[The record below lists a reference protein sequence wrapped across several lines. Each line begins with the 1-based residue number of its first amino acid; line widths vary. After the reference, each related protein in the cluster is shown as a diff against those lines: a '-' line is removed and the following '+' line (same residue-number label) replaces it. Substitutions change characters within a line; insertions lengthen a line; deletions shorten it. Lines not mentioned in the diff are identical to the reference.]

1 MFIMIKKV
9 VLSFLLLCCVLG
21 MSAEIQKPVTWSF
34 SSKQVSD
41 TEFNLVLTANVDNN
55 WHLYSQFIGEGGPV
69 PTSFK
74 FTPSPDYTLV
84 GKVSESPKPKKIYEK
99 VFEMEVA
106 FFEKKAVFT
115 QKIKLKTAATKIRG
129 ILTFMACDN
138 SQCLPPEDVDFSF
151 DLKGAKV
158 AAADAKVLTPAA
170 TAPAVDTAKA
180 TVTPAPTVAKD
191 SSTAVIK
198 TQPLATAPATAGKQ
212 SLWTIFILGVLG
224 GFAAFLMPCIF
235 PMVPMTVSYFTK
247 KEVTKRKGVIN
258 ALIYGLSIIII
269 YVVLGLLITVFFG
282 ADALNVLSTNGVF
295 NFFFFLLLVAFAL
308 SFLGAFELVL
318 PSSWVNKIDSKS
330 DKNGLGGLFFMAGT
344 LALVSFSCTG
354 PIVGTLLVQAATMGQ
369 LLGPAIGMLGFAI
382 ALAIPFVLF
391 AMFPAWMKAMPKS
404 GGWLNSVKVVLGFLE
419 LAFSFKFLSNV
430 DLAYHWNWFD
440 REIFLSLWI
449 VISALLGLYL
459 LGKLKL
465 PNDSEVKHV
474 STSRLILSIITLSFT
489 VYMIPGLWGAPLK
502 SISAFLP
509 PMSTQ
514 DFVMSA
520 GSAPAVNHN
529 SGNHKYGEIFHAPL
543 GLDAFF
549 DYDEGL
555 AYAKKVNKPIFIDFT
570 GHACVNCRKMEAAVW
585 PDKEVLSR
593 LSNDYVVIQLY
604 VDDKTDLAI
613 AEQTVSK
620 YSGKKI
626 ETIGNKWSDLQASR
640 FNANSQPFYVL
651 LDANG
656 DLLVQP
662 KGADYDPKSFTQYL
676 DSGLEAFKKAK
687 R

>member
-1 MFIMIKKV
+1 MTKKV

-21 MSAEIQKPVTWSF
+21 LSAEIQKPVAWGF
-34 SSKQVSD
+34 SNKQISEN
-41 TEFNLVLTANVDNN
+41 EFELVLTASIDNN

-69 PTSFK
+69 PTTFK
-74 FTPSPDYTLV
+74 FKPMADYELV
-84 GKVSESPKPKKIYEK
+84 GKVSESPKPHK
-99 VFEMEVA
+99 VFEKSFGMDVA
-106 FFEKKAVFT
+106 FFEKKATFT
-115 QKIKLKTAATKIRG
+115 QKVKLKVPATSIKG
-129 ILTFMACDN
+129 TLTFMACDD
-138 SQCLPPEDVDFSF
+138 SQCLPPEDIDFSF
-151 DLKGAKV
+151 DLKGTKV
-158 AAADAKVLTPAA
+158 AANAA
-170 TAPAVDTAKA
+170 TVAPSATVASAVDTAKTA
-180 TVTPAPTVAKD
+180 VIPAQTVAKD
-191 SSTAVIK
+191 SSTSVKTAALAVS
-198 TQPLATAPATAGKQ
+198 TTTAGKQ
-212 SLWTIFILGVLG
+212 SLWTIFLLGLLG

-247 KEVTKRKGVIN
+247 KEVTKRKGVRN
-258 ALIYGLSIIII
+258 ALIYGLSIVVI
-269 YVVLGLLITVFFG
+269 YVVLGLLITIIFG
-282 ADALNVLSTNGVF
+282 ADALNILSTNGIF

-318 PSSWVNKIDSKS
+318 PSSWVNKMDSKS
-330 DKNGLGGLFFMAGT
+330 DKGGLGGLFFMAGT
-344 LALVSFSCTG
+344 LTLVSFSCTG

-369 LLGPAIGMLGFAI
+369 LLGPAIGMFSFAL

-449 VISALLGLYL
+449 VISALMGFYL
-459 LGKLKL
+459 FGKLKL

-474 STSRLILSIITLSFT
+474 STPRLILAIITLSFT

-514 DFVMSA
+514 DFVLSA
-520 GSAPAVNHN
+520 NSAPAVAHN
-529 SGNHKYGEIFHAPL
+529 SGNHKYGEIFHSPL

-555 AYAKKVNKPIFIDFT
+555 AYAQKVNKPVFIDFT
-570 GHACVNCRKMEAAVW
+570 GHACVNCRKMEASVW
-585 PDKEVLSR
+585 PDKEVLLR
-593 LSNDYVVIQLY
+593 LSNYYVVIQLY
-604 VDDKTDLAI
+604 VDDKTDLAA

-626 ETIGNKWSDLQASR
+626 QTIGNRWSDLQASR

-651 LDANG
+651 LDTKG

-662 KGADYDPKSFTQYL
+662 QGADYDPISFTKYL
-676 DSGLEAFKKAK
+676 DSGLEAFKKK
-687 R
+687 IQ

>member
-1 MFIMIKKV
+1 MTKKI
-9 VLSFLLLCCVLG
+9 VLSFLFLCCALG
-21 MSAEIQKPVTWSF
+21 MSAQILKPATWSF
-34 SSKQVSD
+34 SNKQVSD
-41 TEFNLVLTANVDNN
+41 TEFELVITANIDNG
-55 WHLYSQFIGEGGPV
+55 WHLYSQFIGDGGPV
-69 PTSFK
+69 ATSFK
-74 FTPSPDYTLV
+74 FKPSSDYELV

-99 VFEMEVA
+99 AFEMEVA

-115 QKIKLKTAATKIRG
+115 QKIKMNVPAAKIKG
-129 ILTFMACDN
+129 TLEFMLCDD
-138 SQCLPPEDVDFSF
+138 SQCLPPEELDFSF
-151 DLKGAKV
+151 DVKGAKV
-158 AAADAKVLTPAA
+158 AAADAKVLTPVAA
-170 TAPAVDTAKA
+170 TAADTAQ
-180 TVTPAPTVAKD
+180 
-191 SSTAVIK
+191 TAVIPVPAVVGDSAVSVVK
-198 TQPLATAPATAGKQ
+198 TQALAVTPTSSEKQ
-212 SLWTIFILGVLG
+212 SLWTIFFLGLLG
-224 GFAAFLMPCIF
+224 GFAAFVMPCIF

-258 ALIYGLSIIII
+258 ALIYGLSIVVI
-269 YVVLGLLITVFFG
+269 YVVLGLLITVIFG
-282 ADALNVLSTNGVF
+282 ADALNVLSTNGIF

-318 PSSWVNKIDSKS
+318 PSSWVNKMDSNS
-330 DKNGLGGLFFMAGT
+330 DKGGLGGLFFMAGT

-419 LAFSFKFLSNV
+419 LAFAFKFLSNV

-449 VISALLGLYL
+449 VISALMGVYL

-465 PNDSEVKHV
+465 PNDSDVKHV
-474 STSRLILSIITLSFT
+474 STTRLVLAIITLSFT

-520 GSAPAVNHN
+520 NNTPAVAHN
-529 SGNHKYGEIFHAPL
+529 SGTHKYGDLFHAPL
-543 GLDAFF
+543 GLDVFF

-555 AYAKKVNKPIFIDFT
+555 AYAKKVNKPVFIDFT
-570 GHACVNCRKMEAAVW
+570 GHACVNCRKMEASVW

-604 VDDKTDLAI
+604 VDDKTDLDA

-626 ETIGNKWSDLQASR
+626 NTIGNKWSDFQASR

-651 LDANG
+651 LDTKG

-662 KGADYDPKSFTQYL
+662 KGADYDPKSFTGYL
-676 DSGLEAFKKAK
+676 DSGLDAFKKNLQ
-687 R
+687 

>member
-1 MFIMIKKV
+1 MIKKIIF
-9 VLSFLLLCCVLG
+9 SFLFLCSVLG
-21 MSAEIQKPVTWSF
+21 MQAEILKPVMWSF
-34 SSKQVSD
+34 SKKQVSEV
-41 TEFNLVLTANVDNN
+41 EFELILTANIDNN
-55 WHLYSQFIGEGGPV
+55 WHMYSQFIGDGGPV

-74 FTPSPDYTLV
+74 FVPSPDYELV
-84 GKVSESPKPKKIYEK
+84 GKVTETPKPKKVYEK
-99 VFEMEVA
+99 VFAMDVA
-106 FFEKKAVFT
+106 FFEKQAVFT
-115 QKIKLKTAATKIRG
+115 QKVKLKSAAAKIKG
-129 ILTFMACDN
+129 ALTYMACDN
-138 SQCLPPEDVDFSF
+138 SQCLPPEDMDFSF
-151 DLKGAKV
+151 ELKSAKAE
-158 AAADAKVLTPAA
+158 AAVPVQTVGSDTPRIAA
-170 TAPAVDTAKA
+170 TQQPA
-180 TVTPAPTVAKD
+180 AKD
-191 SSTAVIK
+191 SVVSGVK
-198 TQPLATAPATAGKQ
+198 ATAITNIASEKPTGKQ
-212 SLWTIFILGVLG
+212 SLWAIFVLGVLG

-235 PMVPMTVSYFTK
+235 PMVPLTVSFFTK
-247 KEVTKRKGVIN
+247 KEVSKRKGVQN
-258 ALIYGLSIIII
+258 ALIYGLSIIGI
-269 YVVLGLLITVFFG
+269 YVVLGLLITVIFG
-282 ADALNVLSTNGVF
+282 ADALNVLSTNGIF
-295 NFFFFLLLVAFAL
+295 NFFFFLLLVVFAL

-318 PSSWVNKIDSKS
+318 PASWVNKMDSKS
-330 DKNGLGGLFFMAGT
+330 DKGGLVGLFFMAAT

-354 PIVGTLLVQAATMGQ
+354 PIIGTLLVQAATMGQ
-369 LLGPAIGMLGFAI
+369 LLGPAIGMFGFAI

-404 GGWLNSVKVVLGFLE
+404 GGWLNTVKVVLGFLE
-419 LAFSFKFLSNV
+419 LAFAFKFLSNV

-440 REIFLSLWI
+440 REVFLSLWI
-449 VISALLGLYL
+449 VISALLGIYL

-474 STSRLILSIITLSFT
+474 STPRLILAIITLSFT

-514 DFVMSA
+514 DFVVGA
-520 GSAPAVNHN
+520 NVQGATVDHN
-529 SGNHKYGEIFHAPL
+529 SGTHKYSELFHAPL

-549 DYDEGL
+549 DYEEGL

-593 LSNDYVVIQLY
+593 LLNDFVVIQLY
-604 VDDKTDLAI
+604 VDDKTDLVP

-620 YSGKKI
+620 SSGKKI
-626 ETIGNKWSDLQASR
+626 QTIGNKWSDFQASR

-656 DLLVQP
+656 NLLVQP

-676 DSGLEAFKKAK
+676 DSGLEAFKKVK
-687 R
+687 Q

>member
-1 MFIMIKKV
+1 MTKKV

-21 MSAEIQKPVTWSF
+21 LSAEIQKPVTWSF

-41 TEFNLVLTANVDNN
+41 TEFDLILTAGIDNN

-74 FTPSPDYTLV
+74 FKPSPDYTLV

-106 FFEKKAVFT
+106 FFERKATFT
-115 QKIKLKTAATKIRG
+115 QKVKLKVPASKIKG
-129 ILTFMACDN
+129 TLTFMVCDD
-138 SQCLPPEDVDFSF
+138 SQCLPPEDLDFSF

-158 AAADAKVLTPAA
+158 AATAIPAA
-170 TAPAVDTAKA
+170 GAGAVVPAADT
-180 TVTPAPTVAKD
+180 TGTTVASAANVVKD
-191 SSTAVIK
+191 STDSVVKA
-198 TQPLATAPATAGKQ
+198 QPLATASASAGQQ

-258 ALIYGLSIIII
+258 ALIYGLSIVVI
-269 YVVLGLLITVFFG
+269 YVVLGLLITVIFG
-282 ADALNVLSTNGVF
+282 ADALNVLSTNGIF
-295 NFFFFLLLVAFAL
+295 NFFFFLLLVVFAL

-318 PSSWVNKIDSKS
+318 PSSWVNKMDSKS

-354 PIVGTLLVQAATMGQ
+354 PIVGTLLVQAATSGQ

-419 LAFSFKFLSNV
+419 LAFAFKFLSNV

-449 VISALLGLYL
+449 VISALMGFYL

-465 PNDSEVKHV
+465 PNDSDVKHV
-474 STSRLILSIITLSFT
+474 STPRLVLAIITLSFT
-489 VYMIPGLWGAPLK
+489 MYMIPGLWGAPLK

-520 GSAPAVNHN
+520 GTAPVAAHN
-529 SGNHKYGEIFHAPL
+529 SGNHKYSEIFHAPL

-555 AYAKKVNKPIFIDFT
+555 AYAKKVNKPVFIDFT
-570 GHACVNCRKMEAAVW
+570 GHACVNCRKMEASVW

-593 LSNDYVVIQLY
+593 LTNDYVVIQLY
-604 VDDKTDLAI
+604 VDDKTDLAA

-626 ETIGNKWSDLQASR
+626 NTIGNKWSDLQASR

-651 LDANG
+651 LDTKGN
-656 DLLVQP
+656 LLVQP
-662 KGADYDPKSFTQYL
+662 QGADYDPVSFTKYL
-676 DSGLEAFKKAK
+676 DSGLTAFKKGVQ
-687 R
+687 

>member
-1 MFIMIKKV
+1 MTKKI
-9 VLSFLLLCCVLG
+9 VLSFLFLCCALG
-21 MSAEIQKPVTWSF
+21 MSAQILKPATWSF
-34 SSKQVSD
+34 SNKQVSD
-41 TEFNLVLTANVDNN
+41 TEFDLVLTANIDNG
-55 WHLYSQFIGEGGPV
+55 WHLYSQFIGDGGPV
-69 PTSFK
+69 ATSFK
-74 FTPSPDYTLV
+74 FKPSSDYELV
-84 GKVSESPKPKKIYEK
+84 GKVTESPKPKKIYEK
-99 VFEMEVA
+99 AFEMEVA

-115 QKIKLKTAATKIRG
+115 QKIKMKVPAAKIKG
-129 ILTFMACDN
+129 ILEFMLCDD
-138 SQCLPPEDVDFSF
+138 SQCLPPEELDFSF
-151 DLKGAKV
+151 DVKGAKV
-158 AAADAKVLTPAA
+158 AAADAKVLTPVAA
-170 TAPAVDTAKA
+170 TAADTAQTA
-180 TVTPAPTVAKD
+180 VTPTPTVAND
-191 SSTAVIK
+191 SAVSVVK
-198 TQPLATAPATAGKQ
+198 TQALAVTPTSTEKQ
-212 SLWTIFILGVLG
+212 SLWTIFFLGLLG
-224 GFAAFLMPCIF
+224 GFTAFVMPCIF

-258 ALIYGLSIIII
+258 ALIYGLSIIVI
-269 YVVLGLLITVFFG
+269 YVVLGLLITVIFG

-318 PSSWVNKIDSKS
+318 PSSWVNKMDSNS
-330 DKNGLGGLFFMAGT
+330 DKGGLGGLFFMAGT

-419 LAFSFKFLSNV
+419 LAFAFKFLSNV

-449 VISALLGLYL
+449 VISALMGVYL

-474 STSRLILSIITLSFT
+474 STSRLVLAIITLSFT

-514 DFVMSA
+514 DFVMTG
-520 GSAPAVNHN
+520 GSTSVATHD
-529 SGNHKYGEIFHAPL
+529 SGTHKYGDIFHAPL
-543 GLDAFF
+543 GLDVFY

-555 AYAKKVNKPIFIDFT
+555 AYAKKVNKPVFIDFT
-570 GHACVNCRKMEAAVW
+570 GHACVNCRKMEASVW

-604 VDDKTDLAI
+604 VDDKTDLVT

-620 YSGKKI
+620 YSGKEI

-651 LDANG
+651 LDTKG

-662 KGADYDPKSFTQYL
+662 KGADYDPRSFTGYL
-676 DSGLEAFKKAK
+676 DSGLDAFKKNN

>member
-1 MFIMIKKV
+1 MTKKV

-21 MSAEIQKPVTWSF
+21 MSAEIQKPVTWSY
-34 SSKQVSD
+34 SNKQVSE
-41 TEFNLVLTANVDNN
+41 TEFDLVLTANIDNS

-74 FTPSPDYTLV
+74 FKPSPDYTLV
-84 GKVSESPKPKKIYEK
+84 GKVSESPKPKKIFEK
-99 VFEMEVA
+99 VFEMEVT
-106 FFEKKAVFT
+106 FFEKKATFT
-115 QKIKLKTAATKIRG
+115 QKVRLKVPASKIKGT
-129 ILTFMACDN
+129 LTFMVCDD
-138 SQCLPPEDVDFSF
+138 SQCLPPEDIDFSF
-151 DLKGAKV
+151 DLKEAKV
-158 AAADAKVLTPAA
+158 APSAVTAVTLAAVPAA
-170 TAPAVDTAKA
+170 DTAKA
-180 TVTPAPTVAKD
+180 AVAPPVSNIVKD
-191 SSTAVIK
+191 SAASVVK
-198 TQPLATAPATAGKQ
+198 TQPLAAASTSAGQQ

-258 ALIYGLSIIII
+258 ALIYGLSIVVI
-269 YVVLGLLITVFFG
+269 YVVLGLLITVIFG
-282 ADALNVLSTNGVF
+282 ADALNVLSTNGIF

-354 PIVGTLLVQAATMGQ
+354 PIVGTLLVQAATSGQ

-449 VISALLGLYL
+449 VISALMGFYL

-465 PNDSEVKHV
+465 PNDSDVKHV
-474 STSRLILSIITLSFT
+474 STPRLVLAIITLSFT
-489 VYMIPGLWGAPLK
+489 MYMIPGLWGAPLK

-514 DFVMSA
+514 DFVLSA
-520 GSAPAVNHN
+520 GSAPAVAHN

-555 AYAKKVNKPIFIDFT
+555 AYAKKMNKPVFIDFT
-570 GHACVNCRKMEAAVW
+570 GHACVNCRKMEASVW

-604 VDDKTDLAI
+604 VDDKTDLAT

-626 ETIGNKWSDLQASR
+626 QTIGNKWSDLQASR

-651 LDANG
+651 LDTKGN
-656 DLLVQP
+656 LLVQP
-662 KGADYDPKSFTQYL
+662 QGADYDPVSFSKYL
-676 DSGLEAFKKAK
+676 DSGLEAFKKSVQ
-687 R
+687 

>member
-1 MFIMIKKV
+1 MTKKV

-21 MSAEIQKPVTWSF
+21 LSAQILKPVKWSF
-34 SSKQVSD
+34 SNKQISD
-41 TEFNLVLTANVDNN
+41 TEFELILTANIDNT

-74 FTPSPDYTLV
+74 FTPSLAYSLV
-84 GKVSESPKPKKIYEK
+84 GKVTESPKPKKIYEK

-115 QKIKLKTAATKIRG
+115 QKVKLKVPASKVKG
-129 ILTFMACDN
+129 MLEFMVCDDN
-138 SQCLPPEDVDFSF
+138 QCLPPEELDFSF
-151 DLKGAKV
+151 DLKGAKI
-158 AAADAKVLTPAA
+158 APADAQ
-170 TAPAVDTAKA
+170 TAPPTVATPTTDTAKVIA
-180 TVTPAPTVAKD
+180 AELVVVKD
-191 SSTAVIK
+191 SAVSTISV
-198 TQPLATAPATAGKQ
+198 QPILDLSKPMGNQ
-212 SLWTIFILGVLG
+212 SLWTIFLLGLLG

-258 ALIYGLSIIII
+258 ALIYGLSIVVI
-269 YVVLGLLITVFFG
+269 YVVLGLLITVLFG
-282 ADALNVLSTNGVF
+282 ADALNVLSTNGIF
-295 NFFFFLLLVAFAL
+295 NFFFFLLLVVFAL

-318 PSSWVNKIDSKS
+318 PSSWVNKMDTNS
-330 DKNGLGGLFFMAGT
+330 DKGGLGGLFFMAGT

-419 LAFSFKFLSNV
+419 LAFAFKFLSNV

-449 VISALLGLYL
+449 VISALMGMYL

-474 STSRLILSIITLSFT
+474 STPRLILAIITLSFT

-514 DFVMSA
+514 DFVLGA
-520 GSAPAVNHN
+520 NVQGATVEHN
-529 SGNHKYGEIFHAPL
+529 SGKHKYGELFHAPL
-543 GLDAFF
+543 GLDVFF

-555 AYAKKVNKPIFIDFT
+555 AYAQKVNKPVFIDFT
-570 GHACVNCRKMEAAVW
+570 GHACVNCRKMEANVW

-593 LSNDYVVIQLY
+593 LMNDFVVIQLY
-604 VDDKTDLAI
+604 VDDKTDLATS
-613 AEQTVSK
+613 EQITSK

-626 ETIGNKWSDLQASR
+626 ETIGNKWSDFQASR

-651 LDANG
+651 LDTKG

-662 KGADYDPKSFTQYL
+662 QGANYDPKSFTNYL
-676 DSGLEAFKKAK
+676 DSGLDTFKKK
-687 R
+687 LH

>member
-1 MFIMIKKV
+1 
-9 VLSFLLLCCVLG
+9 
-21 MSAEIQKPVTWSF
+21 
-34 SSKQVSD
+34 
-41 TEFNLVLTANVDNN
+41 
-55 WHLYSQFIGEGGPV
+55 
-69 PTSFK
+69 
-74 FTPSPDYTLV
+74 
-84 GKVSESPKPKKIYEK
+84 
-99 VFEMEVA
+99 MEVA
-106 FFEKKAVFT
+106 FFEKKAVFI
-115 QKIKLKTAATKIRG
+115 QKVKLKVPTTTIKG
-129 ILTFMACDN
+129 SLTFMACDDN
-138 SQCLPPEDVDFSF
+138 QCLPPEDIDFSF
-151 DLKGAKV
+151 DLKSAKTAV
-158 AAADAKVLTPAA
+158 AAAKTATEAPVAA
-170 TAPAVDTAKA
+170 TPVADTVKVV
-180 TVTPAPTVAKD
+180 VTPTPTVVKD
-191 SSTAVIK
+191 SAVSEP
-198 TQPLATAPATAGKQ
+198 TTAPIASATPEKQ
-212 SLWTIFILGVLG
+212 SLWTIFILGLLG

-247 KEVTKRKGVIN
+247 KEVTKRNGVRN
-258 ALIYGLSIIII
+258 ALIYGVSIVVI
-269 YVVLGLLITVFFG
+269 YVVLGLLITVIFG
-282 ADALNVLSTNGVF
+282 ADALNVLSTNGIF

-330 DKNGLGGLFFMAGT
+330 DKGGLGGLFFMAGT

-369 LLGPAIGMLGFAI
+369 LLGPAIGMFGFAL

-449 VISALLGLYL
+449 VISALMGVYL
-459 LGKLKL
+459 LGKLRL

-474 STSRLILSIITLSFT
+474 STPRLILAIITLSFT

-514 DFVMSA
+514 DFVLSA
-520 GSAPAVNHN
+520 NNAPASTHN
-529 SGNHKYGEIFHAPL
+529 AGTHKYGDIFHAPL
-543 GLDAFF
+543 GLDVFF
-549 DYDEGL
+549 DYEEGL
-555 AYAKKVNKPIFIDFT
+555 AYAQQVNKPVFIDFT
-570 GHACVNCRKMEAAVW
+570 GHACVNCRKMEADVW
-585 PDKEVLSR
+585 PEKDVLAH
-593 LSNDYVVIQLY
+593 LANDYVVIQLY
-604 VDDKTDLAI
+604 VDDKTDLAV

-626 ETIGNKWSDLQASR
+626 QTIGNKWSDLQASR

-651 LDANG
+651 LDTKGN
-656 DLLVQP
+656 LLVQP
-662 KGADYDPKSFTQYL
+662 QGAEYDHVLFEKYL
-676 DSGLEAFKKAK
+676 TSGLEAFKKSI

>member
-1 MFIMIKKV
+1 MTKKV

-21 MSAEIQKPVTWSF
+21 MSAEIQKPVTWSY
-34 SSKQVSD
+34 SNKQVSE
-41 TEFNLVLTANVDNN
+41 TEFDLVLTANIDNS

-74 FTPSPDYTLV
+74 FKPSPDYTLV
-84 GKVSESPKPKKIYEK
+84 GKVSESPKPKKIFEK
-99 VFEMEVA
+99 VFEMEVT
-106 FFEKKAVFT
+106 FFEKKATFT
-115 QKIKLKTAATKIRG
+115 QKVRLKVPASKIKGT
-129 ILTFMACDN
+129 LTFMVCDD
-138 SQCLPPEDVDFSF
+138 SQCLPPEDIDFSF
-151 DLKGAKV
+151 DLKEAKV
-158 AAADAKVLTPAA
+158 APSAVTAVTLAAVPAA
-170 TAPAVDTAKA
+170 DTAKA
-180 TVTPAPTVAKD
+180 AVAPPVSNIVKD
-191 SSTAVIK
+191 SAASVVK
-198 TQPLATAPATAGKQ
+198 TQPLAAASTSAGQQ

-258 ALIYGLSIIII
+258 ALIYGLSIVVI
-269 YVVLGLLITVFFG
+269 YVVLGLLITVIFG
-282 ADALNVLSTNGVF
+282 ADALNVLSTNGIF

-354 PIVGTLLVQAATMGQ
+354 PIVGTLLVQAATSGQ

-449 VISALLGLYL
+449 VISALMGFYL

-465 PNDSEVKHV
+465 PNDSDVKHV
-474 STSRLILSIITLSFT
+474 STPRLVLAIITLSFT
-489 VYMIPGLWGAPLK
+489 MYMIPGLWGAPLK

-514 DFVMSA
+514 DFVLSA
-520 GSAPAVNHN
+520 GSAPAVAHN

-555 AYAKKVNKPIFIDFT
+555 AYAKKMNKPVFIDFT
-570 GHACVNCRKMEAAVW
+570 GHACVNCRKMEASVW

-604 VDDKTDLAI
+604 VDDKTDLAT

-626 ETIGNKWSDLQASR
+626 QTIGNKWSDLQASR

-651 LDANG
+651 LDTKGN
-656 DLLVQP
+656 LLVQP
-662 KGADYDPKSFTQYL
+662 QGADYDPVSFAKYL
-676 DSGLEAFKKAK
+676 DSGLEAFKKSVQ
-687 R
+687 

>member
-1 MFIMIKKV
+1 MTKKI
-9 VLSFLLLCCVLG
+9 VLSFLFLCCMLG
-21 MSAEIQKPVTWSF
+21 MSAQILKPVTWSF
-34 SSKQVSD
+34 SNKQVSD
-41 TEFNLVLTANVDNN
+41 TEFDLVLTASIDNS
-55 WHLYSQFIGEGGPV
+55 WHLYSQFIADGGPV

-74 FTPSPDYTLV
+74 FNPSPDYVLV
-84 GKVSESPKPKKIYEK
+84 GKVAESPKPKKVYEK
-99 VFEMEVA
+99 VFEMDVA

-115 QKIKLKTAATKIRG
+115 QKIKLKVPDAKIKG
-129 ILTFMACDN
+129 TLTFMVCDD
-138 SQCLPPEDVDFSF
+138 SQCLPPEDLDFSF
-151 DLKGAKV
+151 DVKGAKV
-158 AAADAKVLTPAA
+158 AVADAKALTP
-170 TAPAVDTAKA
+170 PAVTATDTTKTA
-180 TVTPAPTVAKD
+180 VTPAPTVVKD
-191 SSTAVIK
+191 SVTSVVK
-198 TQPLATAPATAGKQ
+198 TQALAVTSTSAGKQ
-212 SLWTIFILGVLG
+212 SLWTIFFLGLLG
-224 GFAAFLMPCIF
+224 GFAAFVMPCIF

-258 ALIYGLSIIII
+258 ALIYGLSIIVI
-269 YVVLGLLITVFFG
+269 YVVLGLLITVIFG

-318 PSSWVNKIDSKS
+318 PSSWVNKMDSNS
-330 DKNGLGGLFFMAGT
+330 DKGGLGGLFFMAGT

-449 VISALLGLYL
+449 VISALMGVYL

-465 PNDSEVKHV
+465 PNDSDVKHV
-474 STSRLILSIITLSFT
+474 STSRLVLAIITLSFT

-520 GSAPAVNHN
+520 NHTAAVAHN
-529 SGNHKYGEIFHAPL
+529 SGTHKYGDIFHAPL
-543 GLDAFF
+543 GLDVFY

-555 AYAKKVNKPIFIDFT
+555 AYAKKVNKPVFIDFT
-570 GHACVNCRKMEAAVW
+570 GHACVNCRKMEASVW

-604 VDDKTDLAI
+604 VDDKTDLAT

-620 YSGKKI
+620 YSGKEI

-651 LDANG
+651 LDTKG

-662 KGADYDPKSFTQYL
+662 KGADYDPRSFTGYL
-676 DSGLEAFKKAK
+676 DSGLNAFKKK
-687 R
+687 

>member
-1 MFIMIKKV
+1 MK
-9 VLSFLLLCCVLG
+9 S
-21 MSAEIQKPVTWSF
+21 
-34 SSKQVSD
+34 
-41 TEFNLVLTANVDNN
+41 
-55 WHLYSQFIGEGGPV
+55 
-69 PTSFK
+69 
-74 FTPSPDYTLV
+74 
-84 GKVSESPKPKKIYEK
+84 
-99 VFEMEVA
+99 
-106 FFEKKAVFT
+106 
-115 QKIKLKTAATKIRG
+115 R
-129 ILTFMACDN
+129 
-138 SQCLPPEDVDFSF
+138 
-151 DLKGAKV
+151 
-158 AAADAKVLTPAA
+158 
-170 TAPAVDTAKA
+170 
-180 TVTPAPTVAKD
+180 
-191 SSTAVIK
+191 
-198 TQPLATAPATAGKQ
+198 KQ

-258 ALIYGLSIIII
+258 ALIYGLSIVVI
-269 YVVLGLLITVFFG
+269 YVVLGLLITVIFG
-282 ADALNVLSTNGVF
+282 ADALNVLSTNGIF
-295 NFFFFLLLVAFAL
+295 NFFFFLLLVVFAL

-318 PSSWVNKIDSKS
+318 PSSWVNKMDSKS

-354 PIVGTLLVQAATMGQ
+354 PIVGTLLVQAATSGQ

-419 LAFSFKFLSNV
+419 LAFAFKFLSNV

-449 VISALLGLYL
+449 VISALMGFYL

-465 PNDSEVKHV
+465 PNDSDVKHV
-474 STSRLILSIITLSFT
+474 STPRLVLAIITLSFT
-489 VYMIPGLWGAPLK
+489 MYMIPGLWGAPLK

-520 GSAPAVNHN
+520 GTAPVDAHN
-529 SGNHKYGEIFHAPL
+529 SGNHKYSEIFHAPL

-555 AYAKKVNKPIFIDFT
+555 AYAKKVNKPVFIDFT
-570 GHACVNCRKMEAAVW
+570 GHACVNCRKMEASVW

-593 LSNDYVVIQLY
+593 LTNDYVVIQLY
-604 VDDKTDLAI
+604 VDDKTDLAA

-626 ETIGNKWSDLQASR
+626 NTIGNKWSDLQASR

-651 LDANG
+651 LDTKGN
-656 DLLVQP
+656 LLVQP
-662 KGADYDPKSFTQYL
+662 QGADYDPVSFTKYL
-676 DSGLEAFKKAK
+676 DSGLTAFKKGVQ
-687 R
+687 

>member
-1 MFIMIKKV
+1 MTKKI
-9 VLSFLLLCCVLG
+9 VLSFLFLCCVLG
-21 MSAEIQKPVTWSF
+21 MSAQILKPVTWSF
-34 SSKQVSD
+34 SNKQVSD
-41 TEFNLVLTANVDNN
+41 TEFDLVLTASIDNS
-55 WHLYSQFIGEGGPV
+55 WHLYSQFIADGGPV
-69 PTSFK
+69 ATSFK
-74 FTPSPDYTLV
+74 FKPSPDYALV
-84 GKVSESPKPKKIYEK
+84 GKVTESPKPKKIYEK

-115 QKIKLKTAATKIRG
+115 QKVKLKVPDAKIKG
-129 ILTFMACDN
+129 TLTFMVCDD
-138 SQCLPPEDVDFSF
+138 SQCLPPEDLDFSF
-151 DLKGAKV
+151 DVKGAKV
-158 AAADAKVLTPAA
+158 APTDAKTSTPAV
-170 TAPAVDTAKA
+170 APAADTAKA
-180 TVTPAPTVAKD
+180 AVTSAPTVVKD
-191 SSTAVIK
+191 SAVSVVK
-198 TQPLATAPATAGKQ
+198 TQALAVAPTSSEKQ

-247 KEVTKRKGVIN
+247 REVTKRKGVIN
-258 ALIYGLSIIII
+258 ALIYGLSIIVI
-269 YVVLGLLITVFFG
+269 YVVLGLLITVIFG
-282 ADALNVLSTNGVF
+282 ADALNVLSTNGIF

-318 PSSWVNKIDSKS
+318 PSSWVNKMDSNS
-330 DKNGLGGLFFMAGT
+330 DKGGLGGLFFMAGT

-449 VISALLGLYL
+449 VISALMGVYL

-465 PNDSEVKHV
+465 PNDSDVKHV
-474 STSRLILSIITLSFT
+474 STTRLVLAIITLSFT

-514 DFVMSA
+514 DFVMTA
-520 GSAPAVNHN
+520 GSTPAATHN
-529 SGNHKYGEIFHAPL
+529 SGTHKYSDIFHAPL
-543 GLDAFF
+543 GLDVFF

-555 AYAKKVNKPIFIDFT
+555 AYAKKVNKPVFIDFT
-570 GHACVNCRKMEAAVW
+570 GHACVNCRKMEASVW
-585 PDKEVLSR
+585 PDKEVLSK

-604 VDDKTDLAI
+604 VDDKTDLAA

-620 YSGKKI
+620 YSGKEI

-651 LDANG
+651 LDTKG

-662 KGADYDPKSFTQYL
+662 KGADYDPTSFVGYL
-676 DSGLEAFKKAK
+676 NSGLNAFKK
-687 R
+687 

>member
-1 MFIMIKKV
+1 MTKKV
-9 VLSFLLLCCVLG
+9 VLSFLFLCCVLG

-34 SSKQVSD
+34 SNKQVSD
-41 TEFNLVLTANVDNN
+41 TEFDLILTASIDNS

-74 FTPSPDYTLV
+74 FNPSPDYTLV
-84 GKVSESPKPKKIYEK
+84 GKVNESPKPKKIYEK

-106 FFEKKAVFT
+106 FFEKKATFT
-115 QKIKLKTAATKIRG
+115 QKVKLKVPASKIKG
-129 ILTFMACDN
+129 TLTFMVCDD
-138 SQCLPPEDVDFSF
+138 SQCLPPEDLDFSF

-158 AAADAKVLTPAA
+158 TATAIPAA
-170 TAPAVDTAKA
+170 VPGAVVQAADTAKA
-180 TVTPAPTVAKD
+180 AVAPAANVVKDSTDSVAKAQPISVAPT
-191 SSTAVIK
+191 ST
-198 TQPLATAPATAGKQ
+198 GKQ

-247 KEVTKRKGVIN
+247 KEVSKRKGVIN
-258 ALIYGLSIIII
+258 ALIYGLSIVVI
-269 YVVLGLLITVFFG
+269 YVVLGLLITIIFG
-282 ADALNVLSTNGVF
+282 ADALNVLSTNGIF

-318 PSSWVNKIDSKS
+318 PSSWVNKLDSKS

-354 PIVGTLLVQAATMGQ
+354 PIVGTLLVQAATSGQ
-369 LLGPAIGMLGFAI
+369 LLGPAIGMFGFAI

-391 AMFPAWMKAMPKS
+391 AMFPAWLKAMPKS

-449 VISALLGLYL
+449 VISALMGFYL

-465 PNDSEVKHV
+465 PNDSDVKHV
-474 STSRLILSIITLSFT
+474 STPRLVLAIITLSFT
-489 VYMIPGLWGAPLK
+489 MYMIPGLWGAPLK

-520 GSAPAVNHN
+520 GSAPAAVHN
-529 SGNHKYGEIFHAPL
+529 SGNHKYSEIFHAPL

-555 AYAKKVNKPIFIDFT
+555 AYAKKMNKPVFIDFT
-570 GHACVNCRKMEAAVW
+570 GHACVNCRKMEASVW

-604 VDDKTDLAI
+604 VDDKTDLAA

-651 LDANG
+651 LDTKGN
-656 DLLVQP
+656 LLVQP
-662 KGADYDPKSFTQYL
+662 QGADYDPASFTKYL
-676 DSGLEAFKKAK
+676 DSGLQAFKKNN
-687 R
+687 

>member
-1 MFIMIKKV
+1 MTKKV

-34 SSKQVSD
+34 SSKQISD

-74 FTPSPDYTLV
+74 FKPSPDYVLV
-84 GKVSESPKPKKIYEK
+84 GKASESPKPHKIFEK
-99 VFEMEVA
+99 VFGMEVA
-106 FFEKKAVFT
+106 FFEKKATFT
-115 QKIKLKTAATKIRG
+115 QKVKLKVPATKITG
-129 ILTFMACDN
+129 SLEFMVCDD
-138 SQCLPPEDVDFSF
+138 SQCLPPEDIDFSF

-158 AAADAKVLTPAA
+158 AAAAIPATTPGAA
-170 TAPAVDTAKA
+170 VPAVDTAKTA
-180 TVTPAPTVAKD
+180 VTPAPTVVKD
-191 SSTAVIK
+191 SADSVVKA
-198 TQPLATAPATAGKQ
+198 QPLAAAPTSAGKQ

-258 ALIYGLSIIII
+258 ALIYGLSIVVI
-269 YVVLGLLITVFFG
+269 YVVLGLLITVIFG
-282 ADALNVLSTNGVF
+282 ADALNVLSTNGIF

-318 PSSWVNKIDSKS
+318 PSSWVNKMDSKS

-354 PIVGTLLVQAATMGQ
+354 PIVGTLLVQAATSGQ
-369 LLGPAIGMLGFAI
+369 LLGPAIGMFGFAI

-449 VISALLGLYL
+449 VISALLGFYF

-465 PNDSEVKHV
+465 PNDSDVKHV
-474 STSRLILSIITLSFT
+474 STPRLVLAIITLSFT
-489 VYMIPGLWGAPLK
+489 MYMIPGLWGAPLK

-520 GSAPAVNHN
+520 NSAPAAAHN
-529 SGNHKYGEIFHAPL
+529 SGNHKYAEIFHAPL

-555 AYAKKVNKPIFIDFT
+555 AYAKKMNKPVFIDFT
-570 GHACVNCRKMEAAVW
+570 GHACVNCRKMEASVW

-593 LSNDYVVIQLY
+593 LTNDYVVIQLY
-604 VDDKTDLAI
+604 VDDKTDLAV

-626 ETIGNKWSDLQASR
+626 NTIGNKWSDLQASR

-651 LDANG
+651 LDTKGN
-656 DLLVQP
+656 LLVQP
-662 KGADYDPKSFTQYL
+662 QGADYDPVSFTKYL
-676 DSGLEAFKKAK
+676 DSGLAAFKKSVQ
-687 R
+687 

>member
-1 MFIMIKKV
+1 MTKKV
-9 VLSFLLLCCVLG
+9 FLSFLLLCCVLG

-34 SSKQVSD
+34 SNKQVSD
-41 TEFNLVLTANVDNN
+41 TEFDLILTASIDNN
-55 WHLYSQFIGEGGPV
+55 WHLYSQFIGVGGPV

-74 FTPSPDYTLV
+74 FKPSPDYVLV
-84 GKVSESPKPKKIYEK
+84 GKASESPKPHK
-99 VFEMEVA
+99 VFEKAFGMDVA

-115 QKIKLKTAATKIRG
+115 QKVKLKAVAAKISG
-129 ILTFMACDN
+129 SLEFMVCDD
-138 SQCLPPEDVDFSF
+138 SQCLPPEDIDFSF

-158 AAADAKVLTPAA
+158 AAAVVPTVTSASA
-170 TAPAVDTAKA
+170 DTAKVA
-180 TVTPAPTVAKD
+180 VAHASAVVKDSADSVAK
-191 SSTAVIK
+191 A
-198 TQPLATAPATAGKQ
+198 QPLAAAPTSTGKQ

-258 ALIYGLSIIII
+258 ALIYGLSIVVI
-269 YVVLGLLITVFFG
+269 YVVLGLLITVIFG
-282 ADALNVLSTNGVF
+282 ADALNVLSTNGIF

-330 DKNGLGGLFFMAGT
+330 DKGGLGGLFFMAGT

-369 LLGPAIGMLGFAI
+369 LLGPAIGMFGFAL

-430 DLAYHWNWFD
+430 DLAYHWNLFD

-449 VISALLGLYL
+449 VISALLGIYL
-459 LGKLKL
+459 LGKLRL
-465 PNDSEVKHV
+465 PNDSEVKYV
-474 STSRLILSIITLSFT
+474 STPRLILAVITLSFT

-514 DFVMSA
+514 DFVLS
-520 GSAPAVNHN
+520 GNSAPAATHN
-529 SGNHKYGEIFHAPL
+529 TGSHKYGDIFHAPL

-555 AYAKKVNKPIFIDFT
+555 AYAKKMNKPVFIDFT
-570 GHACVNCRKMEAAVW
+570 GHACVNCRKMEASVW

-604 VDDKTDLAI
+604 VDDKTDLAA

-651 LDANG
+651 LDTKGN
-656 DLLVQP
+656 LLVQP
-662 KGADYDPKSFTQYL
+662 QGADYDPHSFTRYL
-676 DSGLEAFKKAK
+676 DSGLEVFKKSI

>member
-1 MFIMIKKV
+1 MTKKV

-34 SSKQVSD
+34 SNKQVSE
-41 TEFNLVLTANVDNN
+41 TEFDLVLTANIDNS

-74 FTPSPDYTLV
+74 FKPSPDYTLV
-84 GKVSESPKPKKIYEK
+84 GKVRESPKPKKIFEK

-106 FFEKKAVFT
+106 FFEKKATFT
-115 QKIKLKTAATKIRG
+115 QKIRLKVPAAKIKG
-129 ILTFMACDN
+129 TLTFMVCDD
-138 SQCLPPEDVDFSF
+138 SQCLPPEDIDFSF
-151 DLKGAKV
+151 DLKGAEV
-158 AAADAKVLTPAA
+158 AA
-170 TAPAVDTAKA
+170 TAAANPAADT
-180 TVTPAPTVAKD
+180 TVAPAPTVAKD
-191 SSTAVIK
+191 SSASVIK
-198 TQPLATAPATAGKQ
+198 TQPLAAASTSTGKQ

-258 ALIYGLSIIII
+258 ALIYGLSIVVI
-269 YVVLGLLITVFFG
+269 YVVLGLLITVIFG
-282 ADALNVLSTNGVF
+282 ADALNVLSTNGIF

-354 PIVGTLLVQAATMGQ
+354 PIVGTLLVQAATSGQ

-449 VISALLGLYL
+449 VISALMGFYL

-465 PNDSEVKHV
+465 PNDSDVKHV
-474 STSRLILSIITLSFT
+474 STPRLVLAIITLSFT
-489 VYMIPGLWGAPLK
+489 MYMIPGLWGAPLK

-514 DFVMSA
+514 DFVLSA
-520 GSAPAVNHN
+520 GSAPAVAHN

-555 AYAKKVNKPIFIDFT
+555 AYAMKMNKPVFIDFT
-570 GHACVNCRKMEAAVW
+570 GHACVNCRKMEASVW

-593 LSNDYVVIQLY
+593 LTNDYVVIQLY
-604 VDDKTDLAI
+604 VDDKTDLAA

-626 ETIGNKWSDLQASR
+626 QTIGNKWSDLQASR

-651 LDANG
+651 LDTKGN
-656 DLLVQP
+656 LLVQP
-662 KGADYDPKSFTQYL
+662 QGADYDPVSFTKYL
-676 DSGLEAFKKAK
+676 DSGLDAFKKSVQ
-687 R
+687 

>member
-1 MFIMIKKV
+1 MTKKV

-34 SSKQVSD
+34 SNKQLSD
-41 TEFNLVLTANVDNN
+41 TEFDLILTASIDNS

-74 FTPSPDYTLV
+74 FKPSPDYTLV
-84 GKVSESPKPKKIYEK
+84 GKVSESPKPKKIFEK

-106 FFEKKAVFT
+106 FFEKKATFT
-115 QKIKLKTAATKIRG
+115 QKVRLKVPAAKIKGT
-129 ILTFMACDN
+129 LTFMVCDD
-138 SQCLPPEDVDFSF
+138 SQCLPPEDIDFSF

-158 AAADAKVLTPAA
+158 AASAVTAVTLATVPAA
-170 TAPAVDTAKA
+170 DTAKA
-180 TVTPAPTVAKD
+180 AVAPPASNVVND
-191 SSTAVIK
+191 SAASVIK
-198 TQPLATAPATAGKQ
+198 TQPLAAASTSTGKQ

-258 ALIYGLSIIII
+258 ALIYGLSIVVI
-269 YVVLGLLITVFFG
+269 YVVLGLLITVIFG
-282 ADALNVLSTNGVF
+282 ADALNVLSTNGIF

-354 PIVGTLLVQAATMGQ
+354 PIVGTLLVQAATSGQ

-449 VISALLGLYL
+449 VISALMGFYL

-465 PNDSEVKHV
+465 PNDSDVKHV
-474 STSRLILSIITLSFT
+474 STPRLVLAIITLSFT
-489 VYMIPGLWGAPLK
+489 MYMIPGLWGAPLK

-520 GSAPAVNHN
+520 NSAPAAAHN
-529 SGNHKYGEIFHAPL
+529 SGNHKYAEIFHAPL

-555 AYAKKVNKPIFIDFT
+555 AYAKKMNKPVFIDFT
-570 GHACVNCRKMEAAVW
+570 GHACVNCRKMEASVW

-593 LSNDYVVIQLY
+593 LTNDYVVIQLY
-604 VDDKTDLAI
+604 VDDKTDLAV

-626 ETIGNKWSDLQASR
+626 NTIGNKWSDLQASR

-651 LDANG
+651 LDTKGN
-656 DLLVQP
+656 LLVQP
-662 KGADYDPKSFTQYL
+662 QGADYDPVSFTKYL
-676 DSGLEAFKKAK
+676 DSGLQAFKKSVQ
-687 R
+687 

>member
-1 MFIMIKKV
+1 MTKKV

-21 MSAEIQKPVTWSF
+21 LSAEIQKPVTWSF

-41 TEFNLVLTANVDNN
+41 TEFDLILTAGIDNN

-74 FTPSPDYTLV
+74 FKPSPDYTLV

-106 FFEKKAVFT
+106 FFERKATFT
-115 QKIKLKTAATKIRG
+115 QKVKLKVPASKIKG
-129 ILTFMACDN
+129 TLTFMVCDD
-138 SQCLPPEDVDFSF
+138 SQCLPPEDLDFSF

-158 AAADAKVLTPAA
+158 AATAIPAA
-170 TAPAVDTAKA
+170 GAGAVVPAADT
-180 TVTPAPTVAKD
+180 TGTTVASAANVVKD
-191 SSTAVIK
+191 STDSVVKA
-198 TQPLATAPATAGKQ
+198 QPLATASASAGQQ

-258 ALIYGLSIIII
+258 ALIYGLSIVVI
-269 YVVLGLLITVFFG
+269 YVVLGLLITVIFG
-282 ADALNVLSTNGVF
+282 ADALNVLSTNGIF
-295 NFFFFLLLVAFAL
+295 NFFFFLLLVVFAL

-318 PSSWVNKIDSKS
+318 PSSWVNKMDSKS

-354 PIVGTLLVQAATMGQ
+354 PIVGTLLVQAATSGQ

-419 LAFSFKFLSNV
+419 LAFAFKFLSNV

-449 VISALLGLYL
+449 VISALMGFYL

-465 PNDSEVKHV
+465 PNDSDVKHV
-474 STSRLILSIITLSFT
+474 STPRLVLAIITLSFT
-489 VYMIPGLWGAPLK
+489 MYMIPGLWGAPLK

-520 GSAPAVNHN
+520 GTAPVAAHN
-529 SGNHKYGEIFHAPL
+529 SGNHKYSEIFHAPL

-555 AYAKKVNKPIFIDFT
+555 AYAKKVNKPVFIDFT
-570 GHACVNCRKMEAAVW
+570 GHACVNCRKMEASVW

-593 LSNDYVVIQLY
+593 LTNDYVVIQLY
-604 VDDKTDLAI
+604 VDDKTDLA
-613 AEQTVSK
+613 A
-620 YSGKKI
+620 
-626 ETIGNKWSDLQASR
+626 A
-640 FNANSQPFYVL
+640 
-651 LDANG
+651 
-656 DLLVQP
+656 
-662 KGADYDPKSFTQYL
+662 
-676 DSGLEAFKKAK
+676 
-687 R
+687 

>member
-1 MFIMIKKV
+1 MTKKV

-34 SSKQVSD
+34 SNKQVSE
-41 TEFNLVLTANVDNN
+41 TEFDLVLTANIDNN

-74 FTPSPDYTLV
+74 FKPSSDYVLV
-84 GKVSESPKPKKIYEK
+84 GKVSESPKPHKIFEK
-99 VFEMEVA
+99 VFGMEVA
-106 FFEKKAVFT
+106 FFEKKATFT
-115 QKIKLKTAATKIRG
+115 QKVKLKVPATKISG
-129 ILTFMACDN
+129 SLEFMVCDD
-138 SQCLPPEDVDFSF
+138 SQCLPPEDLDFSF
-151 DLKGAKV
+151 DVKGAKV
-158 AAADAKVLTPAA
+158 AAAAIPVATPAA
-170 TAPAVDTAKA
+170 VVPAVDTTKTAVA
-180 TVTPAPTVAKD
+180 PAAAVAKD
-191 SSTAVIK
+191 SSASVIK
-198 TQPLATAPATAGKQ
+198 TEPLAAASTPSGQQ

-258 ALIYGLSIIII
+258 ALIYGLSIVVI
-269 YVVLGLLITVFFG
+269 YVVLGLLITIIFG
-282 ADALNVLSTNGVF
+282 ADALNVLSTNGIF

-318 PSSWVNKIDSKS
+318 PSSWVNKMDSKS

-354 PIVGTLLVQAATMGQ
+354 PIVGTLLVQAATSGQ

-449 VISALLGLYL
+449 VISALLGFYL

-465 PNDSEVKHV
+465 PNDSDVKHV
-474 STSRLILSIITLSFT
+474 STPRLVLAIITLSFT
-489 VYMIPGLWGAPLK
+489 MYMIPGLWGAPLK

-520 GSAPAVNHN
+520 GTAPAAAHN
-529 SGNHKYGEIFHAPL
+529 SGNHKYSEIFHAPL

-555 AYAKKVNKPIFIDFT
+555 AYAKKVNKPVFIDFT
-570 GHACVNCRKMEAAVW
+570 GHACVNCRKMEASVW

-593 LSNDYVVIQLY
+593 LTNDYVVIQLY
-604 VDDKTDLAI
+604 VDDKTDLAA

-626 ETIGNKWSDLQASR
+626 NTIGNKWSDLQASR

-651 LDANG
+651 LDTKGN
-656 DLLVQP
+656 LLVQP
-662 KGADYDPKSFTQYL
+662 QGADYDPVSFTKYL
-676 DSGLEAFKKAK
+676 DSGLAAFKKGVQ
-687 R
+687 

>member
-1 MFIMIKKV
+1 MAKKI
-9 VLSFLLLCCVLG
+9 VLSFLLLCCTLG
-21 MSAEIQKPVTWSF
+21 LSAEILKPVTWSF
-34 SSKQVSD
+34 SNKQISD
-41 TEFNLVLTANVDNN
+41 TEFNLEFTANIEDS

-69 PTSFK
+69 ATSFE
-74 FTPSPDYTLV
+74 FTPSKDYVLV
-84 GKVSESPKPKKIYEK
+84 GKVTESPKPREVYEK
-99 VFEMEVA
+99 VFEMKVA

-115 QKIKLKTAATKIRG
+115 QKIKLKSATAVVKGAVR
-129 ILTFMACDN
+129 FMACDD
-138 SQCLPPEDVDFSF
+138 SQCLPPTDVDFSF
-151 DLKGAKV
+151 DLKSTKTIAEV
-158 AAADAKVLTPAA
+158 PAI
-170 TAPAVDTAKA
+170 TPAVDTAKTA
-180 TVTPAPTVAKD
+180 VTSAPTVAND
-191 SSTAVIK
+191 SVASVVK
-198 TQPLATAPATAGKQ
+198 TKPLVVATTSADQ
-212 SLWTIFILGVLG
+212 SLWTIFLLGLLG

-258 ALIYGLSIIII
+258 ALIYGLSIIVI
-269 YVVLGLLITVFFG
+269 YVVLGLLITIIFG
-282 ADALNVLSTNGVF
+282 ADALNVLSTNGIF
-295 NFFFFLLLVAFAL
+295 NFFFFLLLVVFAL

-318 PSSWVNKIDSKS
+318 PSSWVNKLDSKS
-330 DKNGLGGLFFMAGT
+330 DKKGLGGLFFMAGT

-449 VISALLGLYL
+449 VISALMGFYL

-465 PNDSEVKHV
+465 PNDSDVKHV
-474 STSRLILSIITLSFT
+474 STSRLVLAIITLSFT

-502 SISAFLP
+502 SIAAFLP

-514 DFVMSA
+514 DFVMTA
-520 GSAPAVNHN
+520 GSVPVTTHN
-529 SGNHKYGEIFHAPL
+529 SGTHKYGDIFHAPL
-543 GLDAFF
+543 GLDVFY

-555 AYAKKVNKPIFIDFT
+555 AYAKKVNKPVFIDFT
-570 GHACVNCRKMEAAVW
+570 GHACVNCRKMEASVW

-593 LSNDYVVIQLY
+593 LANDYVVIQLY

-626 ETIGNKWSDLQASR
+626 ETIGNKWSDFQASR
-640 FNANSQPFYVL
+640 FNTNSQPFYVL
-651 LDANG
+651 LDTKG
-656 DLLVQP
+656 DLLVHP
-662 KGADYDPKSFTQYL
+662 KGADYDPASFTGYL
-676 DSGLEAFKKAK
+676 ESGLKVFTSNQ
-687 R
+687 

>member
-1 MFIMIKKV
+1 VRLKV
-9 VLSFLLLCCVLG
+9 P
-21 MSAEIQKPVTWSF
+21 A
-34 SSKQVSD
+34 
-41 TEFNLVLTANVDNN
+41 A
-55 WHLYSQFIGEGGPV
+55 
-69 PTSFK
+69 
-74 FTPSPDYTLV
+74 
-84 GKVSESPKPKKIYEK
+84 
-99 VFEMEVA
+99 
-106 FFEKKAVFT
+106 
-115 QKIKLKTAATKIRG
+115 KIKGT
-129 ILTFMACDN
+129 LTFMVCDD
-138 SQCLPPEDVDFSF
+138 SQCLPPEDIDFSF

-158 AAADAKVLTPAA
+158 AASAVTAVTLATVPAA
-170 TAPAVDTAKA
+170 DTAKA
-180 TVTPAPTVAKD
+180 AVAPPASNVVND
-191 SSTAVIK
+191 SAASVIK
-198 TQPLATAPATAGKQ
+198 TQPLAAASTSTGKQ

-258 ALIYGLSIIII
+258 ALIYGLSIVVI
-269 YVVLGLLITVFFG
+269 YVVLGLLITVIFG
-282 ADALNVLSTNGVF
+282 ADALNVLSTNGIF

-354 PIVGTLLVQAATMGQ
+354 PIVGTLLVQAATSGQ

-449 VISALLGLYL
+449 VISALMGFYL

-465 PNDSEVKHV
+465 PNDSDVKHV
-474 STSRLILSIITLSFT
+474 STPRLVLAIITLSFT
-489 VYMIPGLWGAPLK
+489 MYMIPGLWGAPLK

-520 GSAPAVNHN
+520 NSAPAAAHN
-529 SGNHKYGEIFHAPL
+529 SGNHKYAEIFHAPL

-555 AYAKKVNKPIFIDFT
+555 AYAKKMNKPVFIDFT
-570 GHACVNCRKMEAAVW
+570 GHACVNCRKMEASVW

-593 LSNDYVVIQLY
+593 LTNDYVVIQLY
-604 VDDKTDLAI
+604 VDDKTDLAV

-626 ETIGNKWSDLQASR
+626 NTIGNKWSDLQASR

-651 LDANG
+651 LDTKGN
-656 DLLVQP
+656 LLVQP
-662 KGADYDPKSFTQYL
+662 QGADYDPVSFTKYL
-676 DSGLEAFKKAK
+676 DSGLQAFKKSVQ
-687 R
+687 

>member
-1 MFIMIKKV
+1 MTKKV
-9 VLSFLLLCCVLG
+9 VLSFLFLCCVLG

-34 SSKQVSD
+34 SNKQVSD
-41 TEFNLVLTANVDNN
+41 TEFDLILTASIDNS

-74 FTPSPDYTLV
+74 FNPSPDYTLV
-84 GKVSESPKPKKIYEK
+84 GKVNESPKPKKIYEK

-106 FFEKKAVFT
+106 FFEKKATFT
-115 QKIKLKTAATKIRG
+115 QKVKLKVPASKIKG
-129 ILTFMACDN
+129 TLTFMVCDD
-138 SQCLPPEDVDFSF
+138 SQCLPPEDLDFSF

-158 AAADAKVLTPAA
+158 TATAIPAA
-170 TAPAVDTAKA
+170 VPGAVVQAADTAKA
-180 TVTPAPTVAKD
+180 AVAPAANVVKDSTDSVAKAQPISVAPT
-191 SSTAVIK
+191 ST
-198 TQPLATAPATAGKQ
+198 GKQ

-247 KEVTKRKGVIN
+247 KEVSKRKGVIN
-258 ALIYGLSIIII
+258 ALIYGISIVVI
-269 YVVLGLLITVFFG
+269 YVVLGLLITVIFG
-282 ADALNVLSTNGVF
+282 ADALNVLSTNGIF

-318 PSSWVNKIDSKS
+318 PSSWVNKLDSKS

-354 PIVGTLLVQAATMGQ
+354 PIVGTLLVQAATSGQ
-369 LLGPAIGMLGFAI
+369 LLGPAIGMFGFAI

-391 AMFPAWMKAMPKS
+391 AMFPAWLKAMPKS

-449 VISALLGLYL
+449 VISALMGFYL

-465 PNDSEVKHV
+465 PNDSDVKHV
-474 STSRLILSIITLSFT
+474 STPRLVLAIITLSFT
-489 VYMIPGLWGAPLK
+489 MYMIPGLWGAPLK

-520 GSAPAVNHN
+520 GSAPAAVHN
-529 SGNHKYGEIFHAPL
+529 SGNHKYSEIFHAPL

-555 AYAKKVNKPIFIDFT
+555 AYAKKMNKPVFIDFT
-570 GHACVNCRKMEAAVW
+570 GHACVNCRKMEASVW

-604 VDDKTDLAI
+604 VDDKTDLAA

-651 LDANG
+651 LDTKGN
-656 DLLVQP
+656 LLVQP
-662 KGADYDPKSFTQYL
+662 QGADYDPASFTKYL
-676 DSGLEAFKKAK
+676 DSGLQAFKKNN
-687 R
+687 

>member
-198 TQPLATAPATAGKQ
+198 TQPLATAPASAGKQ

-258 ALIYGLSIIII
+258 ALIYGLSIIVI
-269 YVVLGLLITVFFG
+269 YVVLGLLITVVFG

-555 AYAKKVNKPIFIDFT
+555 AYAKKVSKPIFIDFT

-613 AEQTVSK
+613 VEQTVSK

-662 KGADYDPKSFTQYL
+662 KGADYDSKSFTQYL

>member
-1 MFIMIKKV
+1 MTKKV
-9 VLSFLLLCCVLG
+9 VLSFLFLCCVLG

-34 SSKQVSD
+34 SNKQVSD
-41 TEFNLVLTANVDNN
+41 TEFDLILTASIDNS

-74 FTPSPDYTLV
+74 FNPSPDYTLV
-84 GKVSESPKPKKIYEK
+84 GKVNESPKPKKIYEK

-106 FFEKKAVFT
+106 FFEKKATFT
-115 QKIKLKTAATKIRG
+115 QKVKLKVPASKIKG
-129 ILTFMACDN
+129 TLTFMVCDD
-138 SQCLPPEDVDFSF
+138 SQCLPPEDLDFSF

-158 AAADAKVLTPAA
+158 TATAIPAA
-170 TAPAVDTAKA
+170 VPGAVVQAADTAKA
-180 TVTPAPTVAKD
+180 AVAPAANVVKDSTDSVAKAQPISVAPT
-191 SSTAVIK
+191 ST
-198 TQPLATAPATAGKQ
+198 GKQ

-247 KEVTKRKGVIN
+247 KEVSKRKGVIN
-258 ALIYGLSIIII
+258 ALIYGISIVVI
-269 YVVLGLLITVFFG
+269 YVVLGLLITIIFG
-282 ADALNVLSTNGVF
+282 ADALNVLSTNGIF

-318 PSSWVNKIDSKS
+318 PSSWVNKLDSKS

-354 PIVGTLLVQAATMGQ
+354 PIVGTLLVQAATSGQ
-369 LLGPAIGMLGFAI
+369 LLGPAIGMFGFAI

-391 AMFPAWMKAMPKS
+391 AMFPAWLKAMPKS

-449 VISALLGLYL
+449 VISALMGFYL

-465 PNDSEVKHV
+465 PNDSDVKHV
-474 STSRLILSIITLSFT
+474 STPRLVLAIITLSFT
-489 VYMIPGLWGAPLK
+489 MYMIPGLWGAPLK

-520 GSAPAVNHN
+520 GSAPAAVHN
-529 SGNHKYGEIFHAPL
+529 SGNHKYSEIFHAPL

-555 AYAKKVNKPIFIDFT
+555 VYAKKMNKPVFIDFT
-570 GHACVNCRKMEAAVW
+570 GHACVNCRKMEASVW

-604 VDDKTDLAI
+604 VDDKTDLAA

-651 LDANG
+651 LDTKGN
-656 DLLVQP
+656 LLVQP
-662 KGADYDPKSFTQYL
+662 QGADYDPASFTKYL
-676 DSGLEAFKKAK
+676 DSGLQAFKKNN
-687 R
+687 